1 MLLECKTV
9 LITGAAR
16 GIGRAAAHVLADE
29 GADVGVVDILP
40 EVESASAEIEAKGR
54 RSAAAIVDISDSAQV
69 RDGVQSIVE
78 SLGTIDILVN
88 NAGIVNNI
96 APLTKMTHAAWQ
108 REISVNLSG
117 AFNMIKAVINPMLEQ
132 KWGRIINV
140 SSIGGPGGLH
150 YQSAYAASKAGLHGL
165 SKTITLEH
173 ANDGIT
179 CNVIMPG
186 LIDTELVHQMPQ
198 EIQAG
203 ALAMIPSRRFGRTE
217 EVGYLVAFLASD
229 QAAFI
234 NGAEISIDGGMRL
247 NTSILGSR
255 KELKELN
262 EEVL

>member
-1 MLLECKTV
+1 
-9 LITGAAR
+9 
-16 GIGRAAAHVLADE
+16 
-29 GADVGVVDILP
+29 
-40 EVESASAEIEAKGR
+40 
-54 RSAAAIVDISDSAQV
+54 
-69 RDGVQSIVE
+69 
-78 SLGTIDILVN
+78 LGPIDILVN

-96 APLTKMTHAAWQ
+96 APLSKMTHEAWQ

-117 AFNMIKAVINPMLEQ
+117 AFNMIKAVLNPMLEQ

-179 CNVIMPG
+179 CNVIVPG
-186 LIDTELVHQMPQ
+186 IINTELVHQMPA
-198 EIQAG
+198 EIKNG
-203 ALAMIPSRRFGRTE
+203 VVSMIPARRFGRTE

-262 EEVL
+262 EP